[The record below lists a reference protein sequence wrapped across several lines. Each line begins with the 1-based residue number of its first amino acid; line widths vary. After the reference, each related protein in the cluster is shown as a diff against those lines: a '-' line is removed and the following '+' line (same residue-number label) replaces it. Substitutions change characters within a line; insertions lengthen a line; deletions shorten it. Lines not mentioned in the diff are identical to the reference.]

1 MNRQQ
6 CFGDRAALTLVDVI
20 VTLVVMGVLILI
32 LMMWASRGREQS
44 RLVGC
49 RNNMAQIGMAL
60 GLYDQMNGHLPQIG
74 PPAPPDGSTELQSPS
89 PLRAMLEAL
98 QLPDLTELRD
108 RKTRPNPR
116 PGQVPGEVRVRG
128 FICAS
133 DPNALSGPFLAPI
146 NYRAVTGDGLLGE
159 TGAFA
164 PGPARSLAEI
174 EACDGLSYTAAF
186 SERLIGDNQPAHEAP
201 TNYEVLPPP
210 LPLLGCPPSSDVSAW
225 RGDAGSS
232 WSSAGYR
239 STLYNH
245 ALPPDGRP
253 SCIAIDGQSAY
264 MGASSGHV
272 EGVNLLLLDGSVS
285 SIRRSINLKVWR
297 DYATIGPASHAESGD
312 RIELLA
318 HP

>member
-1 MNRQQ
+1 
-6 CFGDRAALTLVDVI
+6 VI
-20 VTLVVMGVLILI
+20 VTLVVTSVVVLLLLMG
-32 LMMWASRGREQS
+32 ASRGREHA

-49 RNNMAQIGMAL
+49 RNNLAKIGMAL

-74 PPAPPDGSTELQSPS
+74 PLAPPDGSTEQQSPS

-98 QLPDLTELRD
+98 QLPDLSEIRD
-108 RKTRPNPR
+108 PKTRPDPR

-128 FICAS
+128 FVCAS
-133 DPNALSGPFLAPI
+133 DPNALSGGIPAPI
-146 NYRAVTGDGLLGE
+146 NYRAVTGDGPLGGN
-159 TGAFA
+159 GAFA

-186 SERLIGDNQPAHEAP
+186 SERLIGDNLPSHGAP
-201 TNYEVLPPP
+201 IHFYVLPPP
-210 LPLLGCPPSSDVSAW
+210 LPSTGCPPPSDAFAW

-232 WSSAGYR
+232 WTSAGYR

-272 EGVNLLLLDGSVS
+272 GGINLLLLDGSVS
-285 SIRRSINLKVWR
+285 SIRRSINPKVWR
-297 DYATIGPASHAESGD
+297 DYATIGPASRAESGD
-312 RIELLA
+312 RIELLT